1 MSAALPLF
9 AATRGG
15 PEKAGKLGGLPA
27 ARPETLNERVPAGRL
42 SELSGAVSSGRMTAA
57 VSLVIRAQEQDEP
70 VVWVQPEDGAL
81 YPPDLAE
88 SGVDL
93 EALVV
98 VRVPLRGRAASAR
111 GGARAGRGAG
121 RRGAGQ
127 RGQVTRSVGGDLA
140 RAAELLLR
148 SGAFGLVV
156 VDLGRSRPRGGAWQG
171 RLAALARQHES
182 RVVLLSEGE
191 DAAPSLGPMVGLRIA
206 PSRHRRG
213 PGRFVIEHR
222 VLKDKV
228 GGGVPQP
235 DRRRAPWGLA

>member
-1 MSAALPLF
+1 MNAALPLF
-9 AATRGG
+9 TAVPRGG
-15 PEKAGKLGGLPA
+15 EKTARGPEESA
-27 ARPETLNERVPAGRL
+27 APRPKTLNERIPAGRL
-42 SELSGAVSSGRMTAA
+42 SELSGRVSSGRMTAA

-93 EALVV
+93 DALVV
-98 VRVPLRGRAASAR
+98 VRVPLRGRTAGPQRRSDSRGRQAR
-111 GGARAGRGAG
+111 
-121 RRGAGQ
+121 
-127 RGQVTRSVGGDLA
+127 SLGGDLA

-156 VDLGRSRPRGGAWQG
+156 VDLGRERPGGGAWQG
-171 RLAALARQHES
+171 RLSALARQHES
-182 RVVLLSEGE
+182 RVVLLSERE
-191 DAAPSLGPMVGLRIA
+191 DEAPSLGPMVGLRIS
-206 PSRHRRG
+206 PSRQRRG

-228 GGGVPQP
+228 GGGAPRS